1 MQFSTRVSTPL
12 RVSRRRVSAPALVGV
27 LAAIAVG
34 APAVLAP
41 GAAAAR
47 ADTDVPTSTVSFADL
62 DLGHASGRTVL
73 ERRIAAAVDRVCGER
88 PRPFELGREQAYSAC
103 RQAAWAGARR
113 QLAAIYDGGPFARSA
128 AAVVPA
134 AN

>member
-1 MQFSTRVSTPL
+1 MQFSTRVSTPI
-12 RVSRRRVSAPALVGV
+12 RTSRARAALVGV
-27 LAAIAVG
+27 VAALAVG
-34 APAVLAP
+34 APAMLAP
-41 GAAAAR
+41 GAAAAQ

-62 DLGHASGRTVL
+62 DLGAPAGRAVL

-88 PRPFELGREQAYSAC
+88 PQPFDLGRQQTYSAC
-103 RQAAWAGARR
+103 RKTAWAGARR
-113 QLAAIYDGGPFARSA
+113 QLAAIYDASPYARSA